1 MYVPMIYK
9 LFFNEADKALKER
22 GNEMKIS
29 IVIPCYNE
37 GKKLYKNIKK
47 TCEYLI
53 SLGHEFEIIV
63 SNDGSKD
70 NTVDEV
76 KRIQQEFANV
86 ILVGDGIN
94 RGKGYAVR
102 SGMLQSTGDIVYF
115 MDADLSTDLKAIED
129 TLSHFNN
136 NHIVIGTRKTK
147 EANIVERQPIKRFI
161 LGRMSVKVINCIIPL
176 NLTDTQ
182 CGFKGFRREVVDNV
196 FSKQTIDGFAFDVEV
211 LYISKLLGYS
221 IKEIPVTW
229 ENDVNSTVKVF
240 RDSYRFFKAL
250 FEIRSKKKIY
260 QS

>member
-1 MYVPMIYK
+1 
-9 LFFNEADKALKER
+9 
-22 GNEMKIS
+22 MKIS
-29 IVIPCYNE
+29 IIIPCYNE
-37 GKKLYKNIKK
+37 GKNLYKNIRK
-47 TCEYLI
+47 THEYLKL
-53 SLGHEFEIIV
+53 LGYEFEIII

-70 NTVDEV
+70 NTVEEV
-76 KRIQQEFANV
+76 KRIQQEFTDV

-94 RGKGYAVR
+94 RGKGYAVKN
-102 SGMLQSTGDIVYF
+102 GMLKSTGDIVYF

-129 TLSHFNN
+129 TISHFNESDV
-136 NHIVIGTRKTK
+136 VIGTRKTK
-147 EANIVERQPIKRFI
+147 EANIVERQPIKRFL

-182 CGFKGFRREVVDNV
+182 CGFKGFRREVIDKV

-211 LYISKLLGYS
+211 LYIAKLLGYS

-229 ENDVNSTVKVF
+229 ENDENSSVKVF

-250 FEIRSKKKIY
+250 FKIRSNKKIY

>member
-1 MYVPMIYK
+1 M
-9 LFFNEADKALKER
+9 KER

-37 GKKLYKNIKK
+37 GKKLYSNIKK
-47 TCEYLI
+47 TYEYLI
-53 SLGHEFEIIV
+53 SLGYEFEIIV

-70 NTVDEV
+70 NTAEEV
-76 KRIQQEFANV
+76 KRIQQEFTNV
-86 ILVGDGIN
+86 ILVGDSTN

-102 SGMLQSTGDIVYF
+102 NGMLKSTGDIVYF
-115 MDADLSTDLKAIED
+115 MDADLSTDLKAIEE
-129 TLSHFNN
+129 TISHFDK
-136 NHIVIGTRKTK
+136 NHVVIGTRKTK
-147 EANIVERQPIKRFI
+147 EANVVERQPIKRFL
-161 LGRMSVKVINCIIPL
+161 LGRMSVKVINYIIPL

-182 CGFKGFRREVVDNV
+182 CGFKGFRREVIDKV

-240 RDSYRFFKAL
+240 RDSFRFFNAL
-250 FEIRSKKKIY
+250 FKIRSNKKIY
-260 QS
+260 KS